1 MKVSEFGDWVTIM
14 AKLIIAGIGGLL
26 MALPIV
32 ALTQITS
39 IKWKVITT
47 VLLADLLPILFSFL
61 LNPSSINL
69 FFISAR

>member
-1 MKVSEFGDWVTIM
+1 MKVSEFGDGLTIM
-14 AKLIIAGIGGLL
+14 AKLIIASIGGLL

-39 IKWKVITT
+39 IEWKIITT
-47 VLLADLLPILFSFL
+47 VLFASLLPALFSFL

>member
-1 MKVSEFGDWVTIM
+1 MNVSEFGDWLTIM
-14 AKLIIAGIGGLL
+14 AKLIIAGISGLL

-39 IKWKVITT
+39 MEWKVITT
-47 VLLADLLPILFSFL
+47 VLLAYLLPTLFSFL